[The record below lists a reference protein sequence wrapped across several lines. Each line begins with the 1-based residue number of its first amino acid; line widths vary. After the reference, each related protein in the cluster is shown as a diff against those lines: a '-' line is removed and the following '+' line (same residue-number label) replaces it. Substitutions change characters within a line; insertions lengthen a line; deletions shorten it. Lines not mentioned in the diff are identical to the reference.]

1 MEPLGRTY
9 EGLIVLLSLLVA
21 AGFGLAAVRL
31 PLRRTPSEYFLGD
44 RSSGAITIGLTLF
57 AGSLWNLLPIGF
69 FTGFAGTS
77 ILILA
82 VAFGFGLLLLG
93 LLYAKLF
100 QGRTLFT
107 VPEILE
113 RRMGKNVGL
122 VMGVLYTILLL
133 CVRIPLSIFLG
144 TRLLEST
151 AGWEPLSTGLLMVV
165 LPGLLALSGG
175 FPAVIAAQ
183 RVQAIVA
190 VVGIIV
196 VALMQVPLGALVIPF
211 KPAGP
216 VDSWVAFVLAMAM
229 LGVWHGCLDQSS
241 AQRVFAAG
249 SPRAVRRGTIAA
261 AVLLIAA
268 IIALISDGH
277 HGLVQIDLSRAGV
290 ARGSLGAAILALAMA
305 SLSADFMSIS
315 TVTTMDAFRR
325 FRSSVDDAGLVLI
338 GRISVTLVVLVS
350 ILAVST
356 LLLAEGALV
365 LTTVHATMLLV
376 APIVA
381 VAVLG
386 LFWSKVRAIAAIA
399 SVAAGWLIA
408 GGYFSV
414 IAATGADWET
424 SAIFPLGLFLAV
436 GLVCLVMSLL
446 LGRRVMPVDGAA
458 SVLHKHLDVGKS

>member
-1 MEPLGRTY
+1 M
-9 EGLIVLLSLLVA
+9 IVLLSLLVA
-21 AGFGLAAVRL
+21 VGFGLAAVRL
-31 PLRRTPSEYFLGD
+31 PLRRTPSEYFLAD
-44 RSSGAITIGLTLF
+44 RSSGALTIGLTLF
-57 AGSLWNLLPIGF
+57 AGSLWNLLPIGL
-69 FTGFAGTS
+69 FTGTVGTS
-77 ILILA
+77 LLILA
-82 VAFGFGLLLLG
+82 VAFGCGLMLLG
-93 LLYAKLF
+93 LLYARLF
-100 QGRTLFT
+100 RGRTLFT

-122 VMGVLYTILLL
+122 VMGFLYTILLL

-165 LPGLLALSGG
+165 LPGLLAVAGG

-190 VVGIIV
+190 VIGIVV
-196 VALMQVPLGALVIPF
+196 VALMQVPLTAMVIPF
-211 KPAGP
+211 KPAAP
-216 VDSWVAFVLAMAM
+216 VDSWVAFILAMAI

-241 AQRVFAAG
+241 AQRVFAAR
-249 SPRAVRRGTIAA
+249 SPREVRKGTIAA
-261 AVLLIAA
+261 ALLLVAA
-268 IIALISDGH
+268 IVALVSDGH
-277 HGLVQIDLSRAGV
+277 HGLGQIDLSRAGV

-315 TVTTMDAFRR
+315 TVMTMDAFRR

-338 GRISVTLVVLVS
+338 GRISVTLVVLVA

-386 LFWSKVRAIAAIA
+386 LFWSKVRAVAAIA
-399 SVAAGWLIA
+399 SVVAGWLIA

-414 IAATGADWET
+414 VAATGADWET
-424 SAIFPLGLFLAV
+424 SAIFPLGLFFAV
-436 GLVCLVMSLL
+436 GLICLVMSLL
-446 LGRRVMPVDGAA
+446 LGRRVVPAGGAP
-458 SVLHKHLDVGKS
+458 SVLDNHLDVGKS